1 MISIITAIHNQLE
14 MNKLYWQYLLKY
26 TDNIFELIIIDNV
39 SDDGSREFF
48 ESLGPTVKVIANDR
62 NYSYPHC
69 QNQGIE
75 IAKYDTLAFLNN
87 DLLVSPH
94 WDSRM
99 LEVLGTDNRHVV
111 SLSSNDRMV
120 DKSTTKR
127 ISRRWKHIKYPI
139 ITLFSTSR
147 FSLLAMLRL
156 CYGNWERCCERIYR
170 KYGLSLT
177 PGFSGS
183 AIIMNRKAIG
193 LLGCWDPSQQ
203 GADFNL
209 FFETCQRHE
218 QHGDIQPIAIV
229 NGIFVHHYRRLTLYG
244 SWPAFADA
252 ENLKTME
259 EKWGAERIA
268 RWSKIIDFEA

>member
-26 TDNIFELIIIDNV
+26 TDNVFELIIIDNV

-127 ISRRWKHIKYPI
+127 ISRRWKQIKYPI

-147 FSLLAMLRL
+147 FSLLAMQKL
-156 CYGNWERCCERIYR
+156 CYGNWERYCEKIYQ
-170 KYGLSLT
+170 KYGLSMT

-183 AIIMNRKAIG
+183 AIIMNRKAISM
-193 LLGCWDPSQQ
+193 LGCWDPSQQ

-218 QHGDIQPIAIV
+218 LHGDIQPIAII
-229 NGIFVHHYRRLTLYG
+229 NGVFVHHYRRLTLYG
-244 SWPAFADA
+244 SWPAFAD
-252 ENLKTME
+252 EGNLKTRE

-268 RWSKIIDFEA
+268 RWSKIIDFKA